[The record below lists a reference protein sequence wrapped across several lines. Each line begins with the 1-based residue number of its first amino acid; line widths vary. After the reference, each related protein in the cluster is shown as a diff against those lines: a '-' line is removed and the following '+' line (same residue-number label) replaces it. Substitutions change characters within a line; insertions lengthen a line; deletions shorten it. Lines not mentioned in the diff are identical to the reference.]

1 MAVFALSAITAF
13 SQLTTSSLRGTV
25 SGPDGLIP
33 GATVVVKNNGTA
45 KEFTATTDE
54 SGNFTVPN
62 LEVGTYTVTVTA
74 TGFKTSTVNNLVV
87 EINRSQSLPVTLEVG
102 GIDEVVVVTG
112 GTEIVNTADGKIAGT
127 VTRKTLEDLPS
138 LGRNPLNF
146 VPLQAGVASNPN
158 QNSVI
163 NGVRTSGTNITID
176 GVNVQDNFIRSNAT
190 DFSPARPSVDE
201 VEEFA
206 VSTQS
211 NAEDGFGG
219 AQIQFTTRRGTNEFK
234 FGLFEFNRN
243 SKLAANSFFNNA
255 AGNNPDGTK
264 VTPRPFRNRNQFG
277 GTAGGPIVKD
287 KLFGFFSYEKIIDR
301 QFAAPQF
308 STTLTQDARQGIFT
322 YTALADDPANG
333 VVAGQ
338 LVKVNLLDPKF
349 GTGVT
354 AIDPTIASRILANL
368 PAGNTTQVG
377 DQRNTTG
384 FQVVQNQ
391 NSDQEN
397 IVFRVDYL
405 LNERH
410 TFTGTFRDVDQKT
423 FRPDIDNTF
432 RSVPAATQPSS
443 NPFISLGWT
452 WAISSNFTNE
462 VRGGYFNSEPVFLR
476 SEDAPSNFIIPTLV
490 TNPELTFLNQGRDV
504 DTYNLQDNATY
515 IAGNHTFRFGGQFQ
529 RVIIDA
535 FNDAGIVPT
544 FSLGTNINTPS
555 ISTAQFTNTSLFPG
569 GVPNAQRGG
578 ANNLLALLGGIVS
591 AGSATFNVETQT
603 SGFVPGATS
612 RDVFNYEAY
621 SFFGSDQWRPFNSLT
636 VNIGLRYDRYTAL
649 TSENGLFLEPVIPNI
664 DDPFTAIT
672 DPLGRQQFIG
682 GNVGKPGRFFKS
694 DKNNFAPNFSAAWAP
709 SFTEGFLGKVF
720 GDRKTVIRGGFR
732 ISYINDELVRA
743 PDNALGGNQG
753 LVRTSN
759 VLNPNTG
766 TTALNERVSSLP
778 GVPVPVFD
786 GPRSFA
792 EVNASQ
798 GLFGTVFAVDPK
810 VESPLVQEYSFGV
823 TREIGFDTAVEV
835 RYVGTRSTNL
845 LRGVDLN
852 QVDIRNN
859 GFAADFDRARSNLVL
874 CNATPGCAT
883 GGNFNPNVT
892 GSQALTVFPN
902 LVAGGLLTNSTVT
915 NNLIAGIPA
924 DLAIIYVTNGLAGDV
939 SFLRNPN
946 AGVVDLL
953 GNFGRF
959 HYDSVQIDVRR
970 RPTKGLAL
978 TANYTFSKNLT
989 NAVGTGQTRF
999 EPLLD
1004 NLNPDLEKSRADFD
1018 QTHTFNVLASYDL
1031 PFGRGQRF
1039 GNSAGWVDK
1048 LIGGWNVGSII
1059 RFGSGSPITI
1069 TDARGTLN
1077 RVGRSGRQTALTNLT
1092 TDELNDLVGIHR
1104 TPNGIFFLP
1113 PEVLGRNPDGTINNA
1128 IGGTGRGANGFG
1140 SPTFNGQVF
1149 FNNVPGGTSGLERAT
1164 ITGPTLYNVDFTFLK
1179 RIAVTEL
1186 VNVKIQADMFN
1197 AFNHTTFVPGQFQDI
1212 NSTNFGRI
1220 TSTFAPRTMQVAFR
1234 VEF

>member
-1 MAVFALSAITAF
+1 MKKIAWILAVFALSAITAF
-13 SQLTTSSLRGTV
+13 AQLTTSSLRGTV

-33 GATVVVKNNGTA
+33 GATVVIKNNGTA
-45 KEFTATTDE
+45 KEYTVETDG
-54 SGNFTVPN
+54 SGNYFFPG
-62 LEVGTYTVTVTA
+62 LEVGTYTVTVKA
-74 TGFKTSTVNNLVV
+74 TGFKTATVNDLVI
-87 EINRSQSLPVTLEVG
+87 ETNRAQSLPVTLEVG
-102 GIDEVVVVTG
+102 GIDEVVVITG
-112 GTEIVNTADGKIAGT
+112 GTEIVNSADGKINNT

-146 VPLQAGVASNPN
+146 VPLQAGVASNPS

-206 VSTQS
+206 VSTQA
-211 NAEDGFGG
+211 NAADGFGG
-219 AQIQFTTRRGTNEFK
+219 AQIQFSTRRGKNDFN

-243 SKLAANSFFNNA
+243 DNLSANPFFNNA
-255 AGNNPDGTK
+255 GK
-264 VTPRPFRNRNQFG
+264 IPRPFRNRNQFG
-277 GTAGGPIVKD
+277 GTAGGPILKD
-287 KLFGFFSYEKIIDR
+287 KLFGFFSYEKTIDR

-322 YTALADDPANG
+322 YTAAVDDPANG

-338 LVKVNLLDPKF
+338 IVKVNLLSGAF
-349 GTGVT
+349 GTGIT

-368 PAGNTTQVG
+368 PAGNSTATG

-410 TFTGTFRDVDQKT
+410 SFTGTYRDVDQNT

-432 RSVPAATQPSS
+432 RSVPAAVQPSS

-452 WAISSNFTNE
+452 WAIRSNFTNE
-462 VRGGYFNSEPVFLR
+462 VRGGYFNSEPVFNR
-476 SEDAPSNFIIPTLV
+476 TEATPSQFLALPLV
-490 TNPELTFLNQGRDV
+490 TNPELTFMDQGRFV

-544 FSLGTNINTPS
+544 FTLGTNINTPS

-569 GVPNAQRGG
+569 QVPTAQRGG
-578 ANNLLALLGGIVS
+578 ANGLLALLGGIVS
-591 AGSATFNVETQT
+591 AGSAQFNVETQE
-603 SGFVPGATS
+603 SGFVPGAGN
-612 RDVFNYEAY
+612 RDIFNYEAY
-621 SFFGSDQWRPFNSLT
+621 SFFISDQWRATNSLT
-636 VNIGLRYDRYTAL
+636 FNFGLRYDLYTAL
-649 TSENGLFLEPVIPNI
+649 TSENGLFLEPVIPNL
-664 DDPFTAIT
+664 DDPFTAIS

-682 GNVGKPGRFFKS
+682 GNVGSPGKFFEA
-694 DKNNFAPNFSAAWAP
+694 DKDNFAPVISAAWAP
-709 SFTEGFLGKVF
+709 SFSSGILGKLF
-720 GDRKTVIRGGFR
+720 GEKKTVIRGGFR
-732 ISYINDELVRA
+732 VSYINDELVRA

-753 LVRTSN
+753 LQLTSN

-766 TTALNERVSSLP
+766 TTALNERISSLP
-778 GVPVPVFD
+778 NVPTPVFG
-786 GPRSFA
+786 GPRTFA
-792 EVNASQ
+792 QVNASQ

-810 VESPLVQEYSFGV
+810 IQSPVVQEYSFGI

-874 CNATPGCAT
+874 CNATPGCNT
-883 GGNFNPNVT
+883 GGNFNTNVA

-902 LVAGGLLTNSTVT
+902 LGGGGLLTNSTIT
-915 NNLIAGIPA
+915 NNLIAGVPA
-924 DLAIIYVTNGLAGDV
+924 DLATIFVQNGLAGTV
-939 SFLRNPN
+939 NFLRNPN

-959 HYDSVQIDVRR
+959 HYDSLQVDVRR
-970 RPTKGLAL
+970 RPTHGLAL
-978 TANYTFSKNLT
+978 NANYTFSKNLT

-1004 NLNPDLEKSRADFD
+1004 NLNPDLEESRADFD
-1018 QTHTFNVLASYDL
+1018 QSHRFNVLASYDL
-1031 PFGRGQRF
+1031 PFGNGQRF
-1039 GNSAGWVDK
+1039 GNTNGWLDK
-1048 LIGGWNVGSII
+1048 VIGGWNIGSTLS
-1059 RFGSGSPITI
+1059 FGTGAPITI

-1077 RVGRSGRQTALTNLT
+1077 RAGRSGRQTALTNLT
-1092 TDELNDLVGIHR
+1092 TEQLKDLSGIFR

-1113 PEVLGRNPDGTINNA
+1113 PEVLGRNPDGTINTA

-1140 SPTFNGQVF
+1140 SPNFDGQIF
-1149 FNNVPGGTSGLERAT
+1149 FNNLPGTTSGLQRA
-1164 ITGPTLYNVDFTFLK
+1164 ILTGPTVYNVDLTFIK
-1179 RIAVTEL
+1179 RIVVTERAK
-1186 VNVKIQADMFN
+1186 VKIQADMFN
-1197 AFNHTTFVPGQFQDI
+1197 AFNHTTFVPGQFQDV

-1220 TSTFAPRTMQVAFR
+1220 TTAFAPRVIQVALR

>member
-1 MAVFALSAITAF
+1 MAVFALTAITAF
-13 SQLTTSSLRGTV
+13 SQLTTSTLRGTV
-25 SGPDGLIP
+25 SGPDGLLP
-33 GATVVVKNNGTA
+33 GATVVVKNNESA
-45 KEFTATTDE
+45 KEITVTTDDN
-54 SGNFTVPN
+54 GNFTVTS
-62 LEVGTYTVTVTA
+62 LEVGKYTVTVTA
-74 TGFKTSTVNNLVV
+74 AGFKTATVNDLVL
-87 EINRSQSLPVTLEVG
+87 EINRAQSLPVTLEVG
-102 GIDEVVVVTG
+102 GVDEVVVITG
-112 GTEIVNTADGKIAGT
+112 GTEIVNTADGKIGGT

-146 VPLQAGVASNPN
+146 VPLQPGVASNPN

-206 VSTQS
+206 VSTQGS
-211 NAEDGFGG
+211 PEDGLGG
-219 AQIQFTTRRGTNEFK
+219 PQIQFTTRRGTNEFK

-243 SKLAANSFFNNA
+243 DNLSANSFFNNA
-255 AGNNPDGTK
+255 NGIK
-264 VTPRPFRNRNQFG
+264 RPFRNRNQFG
-277 GTAGGPIVKD
+277 GTAGGPILKD

-322 YTALADDPANG
+322 YTALANDPANG

-338 LVKVNLLDPKF
+338 IVKINLLDPKF

-354 AIDPTIASRILANL
+354 AIDPTIASRFISNL
-368 PAGNTTQVG
+368 PAGNSTQAG

-397 IVFRVDYL
+397 IVFRVDFL
-405 LNERH
+405 LNERN
-410 TFTGTFRDVDQKT
+410 TITGTFRDVSQNT

-432 RSVPAATQPSS
+432 SSIPTAVQPSTQT
-443 NPFISLGWT
+443 FISLGWT
-452 WAISSNFTNE
+452 WAANSNFTNE
-462 VRGGYFNSEPVFLR
+462 VRGGYFRSDPVFNR
-476 SEDAPSNFIIPTLV
+476 TEGAPAEFVNTPFLTTTTQFI
-490 TNPELTFLNQGRDV
+490 TNPELTFLDQGRFV
-504 DTYNLQDNATY
+504 DTYNFQDNATY
-515 IAGNHTFRFGGQFQ
+515 IAGRHTFRFGGQYQ
-529 RVIIDA
+529 RVLINA
-535 FNDAGIVPT
+535 FNDAGTVPT
-544 FSLGTNINTPS
+544 FTLGTNINTPS

-578 ANNLLALLGGIVS
+578 ANALLALLGGIVS
-591 AGSATFNVETQT
+591 SGSAQFNSVSQT
-603 SGFVPGATS
+603 SGFVQGATD
-612 RDVFNYEAY
+612 RNKFNYEAI

-649 TSENGLFLEPVIPNI
+649 TSEDGLFLEPVIPDIN
-664 DDPFTAIT
+664 DPFSAIL
-672 DPLGRQQFIG
+672 DPNGMQQFIG
-682 GNVGKPGRFFKS
+682 GNVGVPGRFFKS

-709 SFTEGFLGKVF
+709 SFKEGFLGKIL
-720 GDRKTVIRGGFR
+720 GDRKTVFRGGYR

-753 LVRTSN
+753 LALTSN
-759 VLNPNTG
+759 VINPDTG
-766 TTALNERVSSLP
+766 TTALNERISSLP
-778 GVPVPVFD
+778 GVPVPVFT
-786 GPRSFA
+786 GPRTFA
-792 EVNASQ
+792 EVNAAQ

-810 VESPLVQEYSFGV
+810 VESPRIQEYSFGF

-835 RYVGTRSTNL
+835 RYVGSRSTNL
-845 LRGVDLN
+845 LRGRDLN
-852 QVDIRNN
+852 QIDIRNN
-859 GFAADFDRARSNLVL
+859 GFSDDFVRARSNLLL
-874 CNATPGCAT
+874 CNATAGCNT
-883 GGNFNPNVT
+883 GGNFNASVA
-892 GSQALTVFPN
+892 GSQVLTVFPN
-902 LVAGGLLTNSTVT
+902 LVGGGLLTNSVIT
-915 NNLIAGIPA
+915 NGLIAGTPA
-924 DLAIIYVTNGLAGDV
+924 DLGITFVTNGLTGTV
-939 SFLRNPN
+939 PFLRNPN
-946 AGVVDLL
+946 AGPVDLL

-959 HYDSVQIDVRR
+959 HYDSVQIDLRR
-970 RPTKGLAL
+970 RFTHGLAL

-1004 NLNPDLEKSRADFD
+1004 NQNPDLEKSRADFD

-1031 PFGRGQRF
+1031 PFGKGQRF
-1039 GNSAGWVDK
+1039 GNSEGWVDK
-1048 LIGGWNVGSII
+1048 VIGGWNVGSIV

-1077 RVGRSGRQTALTNLT
+1077 RAGRSGRQTALTNLT
-1092 TDELNDLVGIHR
+1092 TSELNNLVGIHE
-1104 TPNGIFFLP
+1104 TPNGIFLLP

-1128 IGGTGRGANGFG
+1128 VGGTGRGANGFG
-1140 SPTFNGQVF
+1140 SPTFDGQVF

-1164 ITGPTLYNVDFTFLK
+1164 ITGPFLYNVDLTFLK
-1179 RIAVTEL
+1179 RIVVTERAA
-1186 VNVKIQADMFN
+1186 VKIQADMFN
-1197 AFNHTTFVPGQFQDI
+1197 AFNHTTFVPGQFLDI
-1212 NSTNFGRI
+1212 NSANFGQI
-1220 TSTFAPRTMQVAFR
+1220 TTAFAPRVIQVALR